1 MLLINS
7 SSEIGSLLPENLLAK
22 TLFTSISL
30 TLQSEE
36 VISRG
41 IMFPNIRGSGT
52 WWKFSQSVI
61 SCGKIGMVN
70 VQYGVHSYPNADGTK
85 PFQTRGRTMKIIK
98 ITAITAICTCCP
110 RSQFPSASVSVL
122 EYQGSDTLSTAQW
135 WGKGIYCI
143 VDTSTKADNLVI
155 ELKSHII
162 VLHPMF
168 LIRKNVTLLTC

>member
-110 RSQFPSASVSVL
+110 RSQFPSASVSL
-122 EYQGSDTLSTAQW
+122 TW
-135 WGKGIYCI
+135 
-143 VDTSTKADNLVI
+143 STKAVI
-155 ELKSHII
+155 PSAQHSDGGKGFIA
-162 VLHPMF
+162 
-168 LIRKNVTLLTC
+168 LLTPLLKLTTWLLS